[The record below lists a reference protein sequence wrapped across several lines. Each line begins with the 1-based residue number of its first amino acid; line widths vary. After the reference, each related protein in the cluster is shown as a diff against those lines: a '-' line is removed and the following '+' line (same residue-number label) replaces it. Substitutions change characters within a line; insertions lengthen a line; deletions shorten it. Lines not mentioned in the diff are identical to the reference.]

1 MAATTLLLA
10 VGNVLRGD
18 DGVAARVL
26 DHVLDRWGAGAGAQ
40 AMTVHGLTPELAEAV
55 ASASA
60 VVILD
65 ADVTAATVT
74 LEPLPEATA
83 GRSASRVLS
92 HSLTPTALIA
102 LARQLYGFTGAAWL
116 CRLPARQLAYGTALS
131 AVAEAAAG
139 EGARQLRAL
148 LGSRERSR
156 GDEPCP
162 RPEES

>member
-1 MAATTLLLA
+1 VSATTLLIA

-26 DHVLDRWGAGAGAQ
+26 DQVGAGAGAQ
-40 AMTVHGLTPELAEAV
+40 AMTAHGLTPELAEAV
-55 ASASA
+55 ATASA

-65 ADVTAATVT
+65 ADLTAATVT
-74 LEPLPEATA
+74 LEPLAEATA
-83 GRSASRVLS
+83 NRNASRVLS

-102 LARQLYGFTGAAWL
+102 LARQLYGFSGAAWL

-131 AVAEAAAG
+131 AVAEAAAC

-148 LGSRERSR
+148 LGPRDRSQ

-162 RPEES
+162 RPEEP